1 MRALTNADLEAYLNE
16 ELAVEE
22 ASLVEEQIRD
32 QPELKERLLEILSR
46 RDAGVHSLGEIWR
59 RHRITCPTR
68 PQLQQYLLGV
78 VASEEEANY
87 VTFHLEQIGCRIC
100 AANLADLIK
109 ASEEAD
115 QKADQEHQSTRRRKY
130 FQSSV
135 GRLRKE
141 DS

>member
-1 MRALTNADLEAYLNE
+1 MRTLTNADLEAYLNE

-22 ASLVEEQIRD
+22 ASMVEEQVRD
-32 QPELKERLLEILSR
+32 QPELKARLLEILSR

-78 VASEEEANY
+78 VASGEANY

-109 ASEEAD
+109 ASEESD
-115 QKADQEHQSTRRRKY
+115 EKADQEHQSVRRRKY

-135 GRLRKE
+135 GRLRK
-141 DS
+141 DGS

>member
-22 ASLVEEQIRD
+22 ASSIEEQIRE
-32 QPELKERLLEILSR
+32 QPELKERLLEILGR

-59 RHRITCPTR
+59 RHRVTCPTR

-78 VASEEEANY
+78 LPSQEEISY
-87 VTFHLEQIGCRIC
+87 ITFHLEEIGCRIC
-100 AANLADLIK
+100 SANLADLVK
-109 ASEEAD
+109 ASEDSEQAAD
-115 QKADQEHQSTRRRKY
+115 QQQQNTRRRKY

-135 GRLRKE
+135 GGLRK
-141 DS
+141 DR

>member
-1 MRALTNADLEAYLNE
+1 MPSLSHADLEAYLNE
-16 ELAVEE
+16 ELPVDQ
-22 ASLVEEQIRD
+22 ASLIEEKIRE
-32 QPELKERLLEILSR
+32 QPQLRQKLLEILAR

-68 PQLQQYLLGV
+68 HQLQQYLLGV
-78 VASEEEANY
+78 LPSAEEANY
-87 VTFHLEQIGCRIC
+87 ITFHLEQIGCRLC
-100 AANLADLIK
+100 AANLADLTK

-115 QKADQEHQSTRRRKY
+115 QSVDPGQSTTRRRKY

-141 DS
+141 S

>member
-22 ASLVEEQIRD
+22 ASAVEEQIRD
-32 QPELKERLLEILSR
+32 QPELKAKLLEILAR

-78 VASEEEANY
+78 MPAQEEVNY
-87 VTFHLEQIGCRIC
+87 ISFHLEQVGCRIC
-100 AANLADLIK
+100 SANLADLIK
-109 ASEEAD
+109 ASEES
-115 QKADQEHQSTRRRKY
+115 EQSASDEQQTTRRRKY

-135 GRLRKE
+135 GRLRKG
-141 DS
+141 D

>member
-22 ASLVEEQIRD
+22 ASSVEEQIREE
-32 QPELKERLLEILSR
+32 PELKARLLEILAR

-59 RHRITCPTR
+59 RHRVTCPTR

-78 VASEEEANY
+78 LPSQEEVNY
-87 VTFHLEQIGCRIC
+87 ITFHLEQVGCRIC

-109 ASEEAD
+109 ASEDSEQTASEEQ
-115 QKADQEHQSTRRRKY
+115 QKTRRRKY

-135 GRLRKE
+135 GRLRKAP
-141 DS
+141 

>member
-1 MRALTNADLEAYLNE
+1 MPSLSHADLEAYLNE
-16 ELAVEE
+16 ELPVDQ
-22 ASLVEEQIRD
+22 ASLIEEKLRE
-32 QPELKERLLEILSR
+32 QPQLRQKLLEILAR

-68 PQLQQYLLGV
+68 PQLQQFLLGV
-78 VASEEEANY
+78 LPSVEETNY
-87 VTFHLEQIGCRIC
+87 ITFHLEQIGCRLC
-100 AANLADLIK
+100 AANLADLTQ

-115 QKADQEHQSTRRRKY
+115 QSADQKQSTTRRRKY

-141 DS
+141 L

>member
-1 MRALTNADLEAYLNE
+1 MRTLTNADLEAYLNE

-22 ASLVEEQIRD
+22 ASMVEEQVRD

-78 VASEEEANY
+78 VASEEANY

-109 ASEEAD
+109 ASEESD
-115 QKADQEHQSTRRRKY
+115 EKADQEHQSTRRRKY

-135 GRLRKE
+135 GRLRKDE
-141 DS
+141 S

>member
-1 MRALTNADLEAYLNE
+1 MHTVTFADLEAYLNE
-16 ELAVEE
+16 ELAVEQ
-22 ASLVEEQIRD
+22 ATLVEEQIRE

-78 VASEEEANY
+78 MPSTEEQSY
-87 VTFHLEQIGCRIC
+87 ITFHLEQIGCRLC

-109 ASEEAD
+109 ASEESD
-115 QKADQEHQSTRRRKY
+115 ESADQEQNSTRRRKY

-135 GRLRKE
+135 GRIRKT

>member
-1 MRALTNADLEAYLNE
+1 MRTLTNADLEAYLNE

-22 ASLVEEQIRD
+22 ATSVEEQIRE
-32 QPELKERLLEILSR
+32 QPELKERLLEILAR

-59 RHRITCPTR
+59 RHRVTCPTR

-78 VASEEEANY
+78 IPSPEESTY
-87 VTFHLEQIGCRIC
+87 ISFHLEQIGCRLC
-100 AANLADLIK
+100 AANLADLIA
-109 ASEEAD
+109 ASEQSEEEANS
-115 QKADQEHQSTRRRKY
+115 QQQSTRRRKY

-141 DS
+141 EK